1 MQADRQSRTSETHVH
16 EHTMNNDY
24 CHTQCKQTR
33 TAAQT
38 QTQAQLQHQTIQ
50 RTTTRTQ
57 RTTTRTGHVG
67 LNAHTAC
74 AHKLDTSQDAEQRT
88 NAMGGKLQ
96 ITTSNSEP
104 TNKGTGGSCRSDY
117 ASSLTTGSGR
127 RYGPPPSHWQYICG
141 K

>member
-1 MQADRQSRTSETHVH
+1 MQADKNSRTDTSTS
-16 EHTMNNDY
+16 TAAASNDSKNNDS
-24 CHTQCKQTR
+24 HTKNNDSHRTR
-33 TAAQT
+33 
-38 QTQAQLQHQTIQ
+38 LPQ
-50 RTTTRTQ
+50 RT
-57 RTTTRTGHVG
+57 HCVY
-67 LNAHTAC
+67 
-74 AHKLDTSQDAEQRT
+74 TSQDAEQRT

-104 TNKGTGGSCRSDY
+104 TNKGTGGSCRADY